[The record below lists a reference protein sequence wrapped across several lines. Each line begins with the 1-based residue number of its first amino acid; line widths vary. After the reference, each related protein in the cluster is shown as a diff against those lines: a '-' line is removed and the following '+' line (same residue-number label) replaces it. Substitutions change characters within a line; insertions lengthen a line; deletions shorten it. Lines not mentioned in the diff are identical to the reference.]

1 MRSSEEATLD
11 ESLPLETLRAVLREH
26 SVQLAILFGSHASGE
41 THSQSDIDIAVD
53 FDAVRL
59 SDPDYNEVFFG
70 LSADLSD
77 ALTTD
82 DVDLVD
88 LQMVSPQLAESI
100 FEQGVLLVGD
110 PEYATDARNRLTEIA
125 STDQSPR
132 ERIDAAIARIDEHLG
147 GSAVTATDGETRD
160 R

>member
-1 MRSSEEATLD
+1 MRTSEEAALD
-11 ESLPLETLRAVLREH
+11 ESLPLETLRAVLREQ
-26 SVQLAILFGSHASGE
+26 SVELAILFGSHATGE

-53 FDAVRL
+53 FDAVRP
-59 SDPDYNEVFFG
+59 SDPDYNEVFLG
-70 LSADLSD
+70 LSADLSE

-88 LQMVSPQLAESI
+88 LQTASPELAETI

-110 PEYATDARNRLTEIA
+110 PEFATEVRSQLTATE
-125 STDQSPR
+125 STDRSPR
-132 ERIDAAIARIDEHLG
+132 ERIDAAIAKIDEHLG